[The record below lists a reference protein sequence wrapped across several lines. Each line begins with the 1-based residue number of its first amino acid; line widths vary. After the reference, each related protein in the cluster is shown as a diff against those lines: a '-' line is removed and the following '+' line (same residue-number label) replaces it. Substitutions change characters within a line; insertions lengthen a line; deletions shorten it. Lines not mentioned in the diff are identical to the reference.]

1 MNDVRFA
8 LRQHFNHSGFFA
20 AAVLMLALGIGAATS
35 LFSAVYGVL
44 IDPYPYAKPGEIWTP
59 GLRSATANQ
68 RMRPYPPKEYLEM
81 AKLSAFSD
89 VMATGP
95 GNVLLTG
102 EFAPETIRGVRLSG
116 NAFNFLGVPPLIG
129 RTIQPSDIR
138 ATGEPELVTVL
149 SFRRW
154 QRLFGGDPNAVG
166 KTLRLDDQPYTVIG
180 VMPPRFGWWTD
191 DGVWLPMGTDSR
203 DQQGVFPIV
212 RLASGTSSFVAEQ
225 RLHVLHR
232 EFAKANPTGYPRDE
246 FATTL
251 TNYLDITVASG
262 EMRQSLQL
270 LLGAVGLLLLIACA
284 NVANLQLARGTSR
297 TREMAIRL
305 AVGAGRGRLVRQ
317 LLTESVLVSLIGGLL
332 GLLFAASMTRLVV
345 ALMPSFNVPNEA
357 RIEINLYVL
366 MFCVIISAC
375 TGILFGLIPALQS
388 SRPDLVEA
396 LKDDAR
402 SGSASAG
409 KRTRALLVVAE
420 VAFSVVL
427 LVSAGL
433 TIRSFIALEQVD
445 LGFEPRRVMVVGLPL
460 PPKRYSTWDQRN
472 RFAQN
477 LLDRVK
483 HVPGVQAATIGNGGL
498 PFGGPESTFAID
510 GQPQPGSHP
519 IMLHLAGADYLRT
532 LGIPLLRGRMF
543 TEEEVDR
550 ARPVAVI
557 NEAAARL
564 WPAGEDPLGR
574 VLKLDELKN
583 PGGLN
588 LTSTDASADVTLVG
602 VMGNARNDDV
612 RSDPQPAVLVPYTL
626 VAPPHRVLAVRT
638 MADEDAFGNA
648 LRAQVREM
656 DREQPVNGPITMEAI
671 LGFRTAQPRFLVA
684 LFSVFAALG
693 LALAL
698 AGLYSVLS
706 YLVSRRTREIGVR
719 MALGA
724 QRADVLRLIM
734 QTGGSFVGAGI
745 VVGTLASIGVARLLA
760 SQLELFRVTATDPVS
775 FSVVI
780 VLLSVVAVAACY
792 IPARR
797 ATRVDPIEALRYE

>member
-1 MNDVRFA
+1 LRDVVYC
-8 LRQHFNHSGFFA
+8 FFFSSRRRHTRCSRDWSSDVCSSDL
-20 AAVLMLALGIGAATS
+20 VLMLALGIGATTS

-81 AKLSAFSD
+81 ATLSAFSD
-89 VMATGP
+89 VMATCP

-102 EFAPETIRGVRLSG
+102 EFAPETISGIRLSG

-138 ATGEPELVTVL
+138 STGEPELVTVL

-166 KTLRLDDQPYTVIG
+166 KTLRLDDQPYTIIG
-180 VMPPRFGWWTD
+180 IMPPRFGWWTE
-191 DGVWLPMGTDSR
+191 DGVWLPMGIDSR
-203 DQQGVFPIV
+203 DQRGVFPIV
-212 RLASGTSSFVAEQ
+212 RLASGTSSSVAEQ

-232 EFAKANPTGYPRDE
+232 EFVKANPTGYPRDE

-262 EMRQSLQL
+262 EMRQSLRL

-305 AVGAGRGRLVRQ
+305 AVGAGQGRLVRQ
-317 LLTESVLVSLIGGLL
+317 LLTESVLVSLVGGLL
-332 GLLFAASMTRLVV
+332 GLLFAACMTRLVV
-345 ALMPSFNVPNEA
+345 ALMPSFN
-357 RIEINLYVL
+357 
-366 MFCVIISAC
+366 
-375 TGILFGLIPALQS
+375 AL
-388 SRPDLVEA
+388 R
-396 LKDDAR
+396 R
-402 SGSASAG
+402 
-409 KRTRALLVVAE
+409 
-420 VAFSVVL
+420 
-427 LVSAGL
+427 
-433 TIRSFIALEQVD
+433 VD
-445 LGFEPRRVMVVGLPL
+445 RGFRPRRVVVVGLPL
-460 PPKRYSTWDQRN
+460 PPKRYATWDQRN
-472 RFAQN
+472 RFARN
-477 LLDRVK
+477 LLERVK
-483 HVPGVQAATIGNGGL
+483 HLPGVQAATIGNGGL
-498 PFGGPESTFAID
+498 PFGGPQSTFAIE
-510 GQPQPGSHP
+510 GEPQSGSRP

-532 LGIPLLRGRMF
+532 LGIPLRRGRMF
-543 TEEEVDR
+543 TEEEVDS

-564 WPAGEDPLGR
+564 WPAGEDPVGR
-574 VLKLDELKN
+574 LLKLNELKT
-583 PGGLN
+583 PRGLT
-588 LTSTDASADVTLVG
+588 LSSTSASAEVTLIG

-626 VAPPHRVLAVRT
+626 LAPPQRVLAVRT
-638 MADEDAFGNA
+638 MGDPDAFGNA
-648 LRAQVREM
+648 LRVQVREM
-656 DREQPVNGPITMEAI
+656 DREQPVNGPITIEAI

-706 YLVSRRTREIGVR
+706 YIVSHRTREIGVR

-734 QTGGSFVGAGI
+734 QTGASFVGVGI

-760 SQLELFRVTATDPVS
+760 SQLDLFRVTATDPVS

-780 VLLSVVAVAACY
+780 ALLSVVAVAACY